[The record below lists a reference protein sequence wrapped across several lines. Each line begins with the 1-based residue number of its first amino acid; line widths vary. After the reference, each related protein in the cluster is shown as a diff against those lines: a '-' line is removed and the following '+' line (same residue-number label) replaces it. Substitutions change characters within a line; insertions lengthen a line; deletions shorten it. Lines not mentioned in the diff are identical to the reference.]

1 MSPMPRPPA
10 GAREVGGCRGRGWR
24 RGSHGCPKPRQG
36 ARGCSRAAAGSRAD
50 RPDTRV
56 PGRAWRCTVDLGAHE
71 RLGHRGV
78 GQRERQSPR
87 AAPATGVQ
95 TGVDD
100 QAHGSP
106 GRTAEHAQPLQVRS
120 TGRTRRPAVRRT
132 GPSPRRAP
140 RRRTRGAVAAG
151 IMGVD
156 AVHGAGL
163 VVGGPG
169 SAGTDRD
176 GAVGRD
182 RDAGRE
188 PVGGRVDP
196 GDHRSVL
203 VGDEHPG
210 VRAGHRERPPANR
223 DPGGDPAA
231 AASSPVGDRP
241 SSMGGPGRLVRGSI
255 RTTVTPVL
263 AAHTAP
269 SRLASAEGIRPTP
282 EATRTRATC
291 LPVAASTRST
301 VPSSMRLTVPASWL
315 ATHTAPAATASDA
328 GPPPTGILA
337 WAWRGRTGTGCGRGP
352 TGGPIV
358 APASDSA
365 YLDMRKLID
374 PGLAWAHR
382 STRRPLRTADGLTA
396 LPESLPGAVEP
407 PHGGPPASAR
417 GTGPFR
423 RPPARTAHATFTA
436 CRSGD
441 DCVSSGPRSRGT
453 PSTVSVLCISQ
464 PPDPGCPIS
473 WPPSPC
479 GRLSRP
485 PWPVVVPATTTCT
498 S

>member
-1 MSPMPRPPA
+1 MRAASRLVAGSILVITAASWSVTNTPASEPATANGRPPTA
-10 GAREVGGCRGRGWR
+10 T
-24 RGSHGCPKPRQG
+24 
-36 ARGCSRAAAGSRAD
+36 RA
-50 RPDTRV
+50 V
-56 PGRAWRCTVDLGAHE
+56 
-71 RLGHRGV
+71 
-78 GQRERQSPR
+78 
-87 AAPATGVQ
+87 
-95 TGVDD
+95 
-100 QAHGSP
+100 
-106 GRTAEHAQPLQVRS
+106 
-120 TGRTRRPAVRRT
+120 TRRL
-132 GPSPRRAP
+132 
-140 RRRTRGAVAAG
+140 
-151 IMGVD
+151 
-156 AVHGAGL
+156 AGL
-163 VVGGPG
+163 ICSTLP
-169 SAGTDRD
+169 S
-176 GAVGRD
+176 
-182 RDAGRE
+182 
-188 PVGGRVDP
+188 
-196 GDHRSVL
+196 SVAS
-203 VGDEHPG
+203 HS
-210 VRAGHRERPPANR
+210 
-223 DPGGDPAA
+223 DPAA

-436 CRSGD
+436 CRFGD
-441 DCVSSGPRSRGT
+441 DCVSSGLRSRGT
-453 PSTVSVLCISQ
+453 LSTVSVLCISQ

-485 PWPVVVPATTTCT
+485 PWPVVVPATTPCPRSEEHT
-498 S
+498 SALQSRRDLVCRLL

>member
-1 MSPMPRPPA
+1 MRAASRLVAGSILVITAASWSVTNTPASEPATANGRPPTATRAVTRRLA
-10 GAREVGGCRGRGWR
+10 G
-24 RGSHGCPKPRQG
+24 
-36 ARGCSRAAAGSRAD
+36 
-50 RPDTRV
+50 
-56 PGRAWRCTVDLGAHE
+56 LI
-71 RLGHRGV
+71 
-78 GQRERQSPR
+78 
-87 AAPATGVQ
+87 
-95 TGVDD
+95 
-100 QAHGSP
+100 
-106 GRTAEHAQPLQVRS
+106 RS
-120 TGRTRRPAVRRT
+120 TL
-132 GPSPRRAP
+132 PSS
-140 RRRTRGAVAAG
+140 VAS
-151 IMGVD
+151 
-156 AVHGAGL
+156 H
-163 VVGGPG
+163 
-169 SAGTDRD
+169 S
-176 GAVGRD
+176 
-182 RDAGRE
+182 
-188 PVGGRVDP
+188 
-196 GDHRSVL
+196 
-203 VGDEHPG
+203 
-210 VRAGHRERPPANR
+210 
-223 DPGGDPAA
+223 DPAA

-255 RTTVTPVL
+255 RTTVTP
-263 AAHTAP
+263 
-269 SRLASAEGIRPTP
+269 G
-282 EATRTRATC
+282 
-291 LPVAASTRST
+291 
-301 VPSSMRLTVPASWL
+301 L